1 MDFYLVDLKGFCLKE
16 FLWILAEEATRA
28 AELRDGGR
36 CQSSLNSALALEA
49 QRRRPAL
56 RIDVNV
62 QEGDP

>member
-1 MDFYLVDLKGFCLKE
+1 LKE

-36 CQSSLNSALALEA
+36 CQSSLNSEQALEA

-62 QEGDP
+62 QEGNP